1 MLQTDNKYLNYRNS
15 SLSLYNIVIMNFL
28 RFILIITFFITS
40 ACGRRDRKRADI
52 FRKAGNEIERAER
65 FTLEKKDGWT
75 EVKIINPWQGATD
88 VSQIYYLVKRGSEL
102 PAGLDSGAV
111 IFVPLKKIICMST
124 THLAMISAIGEG
136 KSIVGVSGTNFIYS
150 PELNKNVERGFIAD
164 VGYEANLNKEL
175 ILKISPDLIMIYG
188 IGSESAGYMGKIKE
202 LGTKIIIN
210 ADYLETDPLSRAE
223 WIKLFGALYCKES
236 LADSIYKS
244 EVAEYGKLKSYID
257 QNTSNKPKVLLGLPF
272 KDTWYISPGNSFI
285 GKLISDAGGDYLWMN
300 TKSSMSMPYGIES
313 VYLQGMK
320 ADFWL
325 NIGSVTSKNEISNV
339 DQRLDDLPCFKKDD
353 LFNNNKRVTENG
365 GNDFWESGS
374 LHPHLLLKDIATILH
389 PEIFSEHELTF
400 YRKIY

>member
-1 MLQTDNKYLNYRNS
+1 
-15 SLSLYNIVIMNFL
+15 MNFL
-28 RFILIITFFITS
+28 RFILIITLFTTS

-150 PELNKNVERGFIAD
+150 PELNKNVERGFIVD

-188 IGSESAGYMGKIKE
+188 IGSESAGYIGKIKE

-244 EVAEYGKLKSYID
+244 EVAEYDKLKSYID
-257 QNTSNKPKVLLGLPF
+257 QNTTNKPKVLLGLPF

-300 TKSSMSMPYGIES
+300 TNSSMSMPYGIES

>member
-1 MLQTDNKYLNYRNS
+1 
-15 SLSLYNIVIMNFL
+15 MNFL

-339 DQRLDDLPCFKKDD
+339 DQRLDDLPCFKNDN
-353 LFNNNKRVTENG
+353 LFNNNKRVTVNG